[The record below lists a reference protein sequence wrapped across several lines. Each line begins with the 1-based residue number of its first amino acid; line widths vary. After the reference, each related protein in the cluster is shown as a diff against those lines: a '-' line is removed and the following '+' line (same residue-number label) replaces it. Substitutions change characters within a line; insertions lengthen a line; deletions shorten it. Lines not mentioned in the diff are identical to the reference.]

1 MTRTRHD
8 HPGLQIRLVAD
19 VTTHRSR
26 HSLRRMVGLWLLI
39 ALLLTAL
46 GQAPIARAEPNVHIY
61 AAASLSDALDAA
73 IARYAASHAVS
84 IVPVYAA
91 SSTGA
96 RQIAHGA
103 PAELYFSANERW
115 MSWLGEQGI
124 TLTERRDLL
133 HNQLVLIAP
142 RKDDAQPLP
151 LKAPGELTARLG
163 DARRLAVGDPAH
175 VPAGIYAKQAL
186 ESLGE
191 WQALAPRLA
200 RAENVRAAL
209 ALVERGE
216 APLGIVY
223 KTDARASNRVRELAT
238 FPADSHS
245 PIDYPLALIGASPSD
260 AARDFREWLAG
271 TEALAIFQDFGFATA
286 TPGAR

>member
-1 MTRTRHD
+1 M
-8 HPGLQIRLVAD
+8 IRIRQSTAAEGCIY
-19 VTTHRSR
+19 R
-26 HSLRRMVGLWLLI
+26 HSLRLAGSWLLV
-39 ALLLTAL
+39 ALSLAVLA
-46 GQAPIARAEPNVHIY
+46 QAPSARAEPSVHIY
-61 AAASLSDALDAA
+61 AAASLGDALDAA
-73 IARYAASHAVS
+73 IARYEDDHAVK

-91 SSTGA
+91 SSTAA

-124 TLTERRDLL
+124 TLTERSDLL

-142 RKDDAQPLP
+142 RTDDDVSSVALD
-151 LKAPGELTARLG
+151 KPGALAERLG
-163 DARRLAVGDPAH
+163 DGRRLAVGDPAH

-186 ESLGE
+186 QALGE
-191 WQALAPRLA
+191 WQALEPRLA
-200 RAENVRAAL
+200 RADNVRAAL

-223 KTDARASNRVRELAT
+223 KTDARASNQVSELAT
-238 FPADSHS
+238 FPADSHT
-245 PIDYPLALIGASPSD
+245 PINYPLALVGESPSD

-271 TEALAIFQDFGFATA
+271 EQALAIFHDFGFTAA
-286 TPGAR
+286 TPDAH